1 MYVDKGLADI
11 KAVQTLSRLN
21 RSHPDK
27 KDTFILDFVNE
38 PEVIKE
44 AFDRYYK
51 TTILS
56 GETDVNK
63 LNDLIDTMESIQ
75 VYSDADVDTFVE
87 RYLADEPRD
96 RLDPILDHCVEV
108 YKGLIIE
115 DQIEFKSCAKTFVRT
130 YNFLSAILPYGSV
143 QWEKLSIFLNLL
155 VPKLPKPDGEDY
167 TEGLLEDVDL
177 ESYRAEAQQ
186 TMRIQLENEN
196 GEIDPIPVS
205 TSVGIDVPELD
216 TLTNILKEFH
226 DIFGNIEWTD
236 EDKIKKQINDIIES
250 VRRDEKYNNAMQF
263 SDKQN
268 ARDESDRAAHEAVM
282 NSMQSGLELFREVQN
297 NPSFRKWLFD
307 NAFNSTYQANHNQ
320 TSL

>member
-1 MYVDKGLADI
+1 M
-11 KAVQTLSRLN
+11 SRLN

-38 PEVIKE
+38 PRVIKE

-307 NAFNSTYQANHNQ
+307 SAFNSTYQNNNQ
-320 TSL
+320 QRV